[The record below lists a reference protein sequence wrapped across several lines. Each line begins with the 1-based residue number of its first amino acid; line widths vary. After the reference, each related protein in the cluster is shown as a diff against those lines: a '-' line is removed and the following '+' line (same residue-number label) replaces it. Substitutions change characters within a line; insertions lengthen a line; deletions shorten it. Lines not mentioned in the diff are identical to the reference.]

1 MTQNADKFG
10 ISKDQRIIKDSGSP
24 YKGSSLDKII
34 NYMIVDKN
42 SGKQKPAGYQQIYNL
57 VKADPTASS
66 YLITPKKGKGFKP
79 KLWKLY

>member
-1 MTQNADKFG
+1 
-10 ISKDQRIIKDSGSP
+10 
-24 YKGSSLDKII
+24 
-34 NYMIVDKN
+34 MIVDKN